1 MLTRKASLTN
11 FWTIGVLLG
20 ALIRPFYEQMKS
32 FWNPKNSK
40 HSNYRVQNAFLPV
53 VSNWMAYYLTFETKT
68 GHFKPSDDL
77 FMSQKA
83 GFGTAWGPKRA

>member
-1 MLTRKASLTN
+1 MFTRKASLTN

-40 HSNYRVQNAFLPV
+40 HSNYRVQNPFLPV
-53 VSNWMAYYLTFETKT
+53 VTN
-68 GHFKPSDDL
+68 
-77 FMSQKA
+77 
-83 GFGTAWGPKRA
+83 

>member
-1 MLTRKASLTN
+1 MFTRKASLTN
-11 FWTIGVLLG
+11 FWTNGVLPG

-32 FWNPKNSK
+32 FLNPKNSK

-53 VSNWMAYYLTFETKT
+53 VSNWMASYLTFETKT
-68 GHFKPSDDL
+68 DHFKPSDDL